1 MANRAVISLGS
12 NIDKEKNLPAAIT
25 LLVSKCKLIAV
36 SSVYE
41 TAPAGQK
48 EQPRFWNAAV
58 VVETDLDPEDLRELV
73 LTPIETKLK
82 RIRTTDKNA
91 SRTIDVD
98 LILFNDEIIDLDETH
113 HIPDPDLLRFIHL
126 AKPVS
131 DLIPDARHPET
142 GQSFEEIA
150 IMLQTKME
158 KDEWES
164 LKKVS
169 EVDLR
174 ELLA

>member
-12 NIDKEKNLPAAIT
+12 NIDKEKNLPAAVS
-25 LLVSKCKLIAV
+25 LLVSRCKLISV

-48 EQPRFWNAAV
+48 EQSKFWNAAV
-58 VVETDLDPEDLRELV
+58 LVETDYGPEDLRELV
-73 LTPIETKLK
+73 LAPIETKLK

-98 LILFNDEIIDLDETH
+98 LTLFNDEIIDLDETH
-113 HIPDPDLLRFIHL
+113 HIPDPDLLRLIHV

-131 DLIPDARHPET
+131 DLIPHALHPET

-150 IMLQTKME
+150 LSLQTVE
-158 KDEWES
+158 DPADQEL
-164 LKKVS
+164 LKIVND
-169 EVDLR
+169 VDLR
-174 ELLA
+174 ILLA

>member
-1 MANRAVISLGS
+1 MVNQAVISLGS
-12 NIDKEKNLPAAIT
+12 NIDKEKNLPTAVKMLGIKCN
-25 LLVSKCKLIAV
+25 LLSVSNI
-36 SSVYE
+36 YE

-48 EQPRFWNAAV
+48 EQPSFWNAAV
-58 VVETDLDPEDLRELV
+58 LVDTDLSPEGLREHILA
-73 LTPIETKLK
+73 PIETKLK

-98 LILFNDEIIDLDETH
+98 LTLFNDEIIDLDETH
-113 HIPDPDLLRFIHL
+113 HIPDPDLLKFIHV

-131 DLIPDARHPET
+131 DLIPNALHPET

-150 IMLQTKME
+150 LSLENKEFREE
-158 KDEWES
+158 KEP
-164 LKKVS
+164 LKKVY

-174 ELLA
+174 KLLV

>member
-1 MANRAVISLGS
+1 MANWAVISLGS
-12 NIDKEKNLPAAIT
+12 NIDKEKNLPAAVS
-25 LLVSKCKLIAV
+25 LLVSKCKPISV

-48 EQPRFWNAAV
+48 EQPKFWNAAV
-58 VVETDLDPEDLRELV
+58 LVETDFGPEELREFV
-73 LTPIETKLK
+73 LAPIETKLK

-98 LILFNDEIIDLDETH
+98 LTLFNDEIIDLDETH

-150 IMLQTKME
+150 LSLQTME
-158 KDEWES
+158 DPADKES
-164 LKKVS
+164 LKKVN
-169 EVDLR
+169 EVDLKK
-174 ELLA
+174 LLA